1 MIRKALILLGGT
13 ALAWV
18 ILAIPARRW
27 WGEEMLVFSAASA
40 GLCGFAAAA
49 GLLLVECASRSS
61 AEHRVYAL
69 LASTMLRL
77 FGVLLVGFLL
87 YQQVEYFQGKDAFL
101 YWLLG
106 FYLLTLALEKA
117 LILSGGSLTKSEGTA
132 PTAS

>member
-18 ILAIPARRW
+18 ILAIPARHW
-27 WGEEMLVFSAASA
+27 WGDEMLVYSAVAA
-40 GLCGFAAAA
+40 GLCGLAATA
-49 GLLLVECASRSS
+49 GLLLAEFASRSS
-61 AEHRVYAL
+61 AEHRLYAL

-87 YQQVEYFQGKDAFL
+87 YQQVEYFRGQDAFL

-117 LILSGGSLTKSEGTA
+117 LVLSGGSLTKSEGTA